1 MKEDLPI
8 RLCTVGR

>member
-8 RLCTVGR
+8 DKCD